1 MSSKSEAEWCRGE
14 GMCPELDLMQT
25 SGWYHAFIWEIFLSE
40 TRTCKG
46 MWWWAGGYGSLER
59 QYYWA
64 IINLWTGKHVEG
76 GDHLTELLI
85 MSQPERF
92 PHLPIDTRIA
102 KIWDWSL
109 LTQFKR
115 RPGIIPSGMV
125 SVWGLAHTEVW
136 MIQEQSLFHRDL
148 NRFPT
153 RKSSLV
159 CSGMVRYQI
168 SMTLP
173 HSMGYGAIRK
183 ESISIIYCHLT
194 NYSKI

>member
-46 MWWWAGGYGSLER
+46 MWWWVGGYGSLER

-76 GDHLTELLI
+76 GDHLSELLI

-109 LTQFKR
+109 SYT
-115 RPGIIPSGMV
+115 
-125 SVWGLAHTEVW
+125 
-136 MIQEQSLFHRDL
+136 IQEKTWNNTFWDGICVRLGSHRSVDDTGTKSFSQ
-148 NRFPT
+148 RFEQV
-153 RKSSLV
+153 SN
-159 CSGMVRYQI
+159 
-168 SMTLP
+168 
-173 HSMGYGAIRK
+173 K
-183 ESISIIYCHLT
+183 EI
-194 NYSKI
+194 